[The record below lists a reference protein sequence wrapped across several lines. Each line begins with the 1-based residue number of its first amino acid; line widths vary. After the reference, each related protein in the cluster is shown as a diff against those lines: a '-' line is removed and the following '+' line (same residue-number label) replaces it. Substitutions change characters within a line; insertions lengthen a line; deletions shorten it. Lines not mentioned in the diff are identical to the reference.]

1 MVRKAISF
9 GLIGVVNTF
18 LDAGVF
24 AAAYALLNRSGGA
37 ERLFAPFAEACG
49 CDSVRIGTLVVA
61 NVIAWLVAVSSSYVM
76 NSYITFAA
84 ESGRQLRRRD
94 YLRFVASGAAGV
106 TANTTTLVIAA
117 HFLPVWLAKAL
128 SIAVSFAVNF
138 SLSHFVVFRAKPP
151 QRPTGRAPS

>member
-18 LDAGVF
+18 VDAGVF
-24 AAAYALLNRSGGA
+24 AIAYALLSRPEA
-37 ERLFAPFAEACG
+37 AARFFAMFEAACG

-61 NVIAWLVAVSSSYVM
+61 NVLAWLVAVSSSYVM

-94 YLRFVASGAAGV
+94 YLRFVASGLAGV
-106 TANTTTLVIAA
+106 VANTTTLVIAA
-117 HFLPVWLAKAL
+117 HFVPVWMAKAL
-128 SIAVSFAVNF
+128 SIAVSFVVNF
-138 SLSHFVVFRAKPP
+138 SLSHFVVFRAKPQP
-151 QRPTGRAPS
+151 DAPPRSTS

>member
-18 LDAGVF
+18 VDAGVF
-24 AAAYALLNRSGGA
+24 AAAYALLSRSDGTARFFG
-37 ERLFAPFAEACG
+37 LFAEACG

-94 YLRFVASGAAGV
+94 YLRFVASGVAGV

-117 HFLPVWLAKAL
+117 HFLPVWIAKAL
-128 SIAVSFAVNF
+128 SIAVSFVVNF
-138 SLSHFVVFRAKPP
+138 SLTHFVVFRAKPDVP
-151 QRPTGRAPS
+151 RPTV